1 MQSHKY
7 FYINQLF
14 SAHATI
20 GLKDILNCFLVH
32 ENIKKTSLKV
42 AHNS

>member
-7 FYINQLF
+7 FYIHQFF
-14 SAHATI
+14 SFEN
-20 GLKDILNCFLVH
+20 ILNCFLVH
-32 ENIKKTSLKV
+32 ENMKKFSLKV